1 MCVFVYVCNRLSCPT
16 CPCLIVSP
24 ALLRF
29 YLPQLCES
37 LEDLQNVNGQLRT
50 EGQAIW
56 SMMGGILGQVWL
68 NFNRLILSLPCPSSF
83 RLSLRP
89 IPSLIRL
96 YASSITAPV
105 SLQPTPIQ
113 TASFQAFWSGWD
125 GPVFYIFIAN
135 FWIPLQSYVTQGFL
149 KNIFYFI
156 LVFCNYFP
164 PS

>member
-1 MCVFVYVCNRLSCPT
+1 MYWQFRCSQICVHLCICTHVSSAVCVCVYMCNRLSCST
-16 CPCLIVSP
+16 CPCLILSP

-56 SMMGGILGQVWL
+56 SMMGGILEQVWL
-68 NFNRLILSLPCPSSF
+68 TFNCLILSLPCPSSF

-105 SLQPTPIQ
+105 SLQPTLIQ
-113 TASFQAFWSGWD
+113 TASFKLSDQLGMS
-125 GPVFYIFIAN
+125 PY
-135 FWIPLQSYVTQGFL
+135 LTL
-149 KNIFYFI
+149 
-156 LVFCNYFP
+156 L
-164 PS
+164 